1 MIITKYNEYLNDFKK
16 KSIDLIVDGSR
27 KILDFTNEINDIIV
41 NYQDD
46 SDFEYTFRS
55 IQISWM
61 WDVST
66 TFLKQKAN
74 GEIALKMDI
83 DSKNNGI
90 ESLEDLKKIIKILSQ
105 DEFGVSIRMEFREMR
120 ATPGAYTIQ
129 KIKEDITNRY
139 PFTMDRFTII
149 PLKNYPDFNI
159 DIKFKSTDL

>member
-1 MIITKYNEYLNDFKK
+1 MIITKYNEYLDEFKK

-27 KILDFTNEINDIIV
+27 KILDFTNEINDIII

-149 PLKNYPDFNI
+149 PLFGNNFNI

>member
-1 MIITKYNEYLNDFKK
+1 M
-16 KSIDLIVDGSR
+16 
-27 KILDFTNEINDIIV
+27 LDFTNEINDIIV

-105 DEFGVSIRMEFREMR
+105 DEFGVSILMEFREMKSSNM
-120 ATPGAYTIQ
+120 IQ
-129 KIKEDITNRY
+129 KIKEDVTNRY
-139 PFTMDRFTII
+139 KFTIDKFI
-149 PLKNYPDFNI
+149 IHPLRSSPSRNFDVFI
-159 DIKFKSTDL
+159 GFRSTDL